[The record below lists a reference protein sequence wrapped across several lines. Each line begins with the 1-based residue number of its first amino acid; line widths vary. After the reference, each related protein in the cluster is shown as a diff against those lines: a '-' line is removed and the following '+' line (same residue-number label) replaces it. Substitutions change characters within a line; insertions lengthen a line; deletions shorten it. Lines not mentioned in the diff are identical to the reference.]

1 MSEKL
6 TVLSVE
12 RFACPEG
19 KAQAFLWDGMVK
31 GLMVKASAG
40 GSKRYVVESRL
51 HGKTIRLTIG
61 DVSQWQLGGQTD
73 NNDDRP
79 TARSE
84 ARRLLA
90 LIGRGEDPRELAK
103 AAKAKADEA
112 KAEKARADVTVG
124 EAWQAYIDAH
134 PKWGT
139 LHRADHI
146 RAAKAG
152 GQIPRARGRAGTL
165 AALMP
170 LKLSNLTHERVKAWL
185 EHETESRPTQ
195 AALAYR
201 LLRAFLNWCNERPAY
216 RGLANPEACTQRAV
230 RRLVAKPKSKTDCLQ
245 REQLAAW
252 FAAVKQI
259 PNPTIAAYL
268 QILLLTGARRNELA
282 TLRWE
287 NVDFR
292 WLTLT
297 IHDKVSGQRV
307 IPLTPYSASLL
318 IELKAL
324 NERPPAPTR
333 ILMGKVI
340 ANDVANWKPSPWVFA
355 SPKAASGYLQEP
367 RIQHTKAC
375 AMAGI
380 DGLTIHGLRR
390 SFGTLGDWTDC
401 PAGVTA
407 QIMGHKP
414 SAIAE
419 KHYRVRPVDMLR
431 EWHTKIERWFIAE
444 AGVPFDYST
453 TGKAQTLRVV

>member
-1 MSEKL
+1 MRKKL
-6 TVLSVE
+6 TVVAVE
-12 RFACPEG
+12 QFTCPEG
-19 KAQAFLWDGMVK
+19 KAAGFLWDGEVI
-31 GLMVKASAG
+31 GLGVKASAG
-40 GSKRYVVESRL
+40 GSKRYFVQARL
-51 HGKTIRLTIG
+51 HGGAVRIAIG
-61 DVSQWQLGGQTD
+61 DVGTLPLDGSAKVTH
-73 NNDDRP
+73 

-84 ARRLLA
+84 ARRLIA
-90 LIGRGEDPRELAK
+90 LMKQGIDPREQLKEAAAKSTEAK
-103 AAKAKADEA
+103 AAKV
-112 KAEKARADVTVG
+112 RATVIV
-124 EAWQAYIDAH
+124 ETAWQDYIKSH

-170 LKLSNLTHERVKAWL
+170 LKLSDLTNERVKDWL

-201 LLRAFLNWCNERPAY
+201 LLRAFVNWCSEKPAY
-216 RGLANPEACTQRAV
+216 RGLVSPEACTQRAI

-245 REQLAAW
+245 REQLEAW

-259 PNPTIAAYL
+259 ANPTIAAYL
-268 QILLLTGARRNELA
+268 QVLLLTGARRNELA
-282 TLRWE
+282 TLSWA

-307 IPLTPYSASLL
+307 IPLTPYAASLL

-401 PAGVTA
+401 PAGITA

-431 EWHTKIERWFIAE
+431 EWHTKIERWFITE
-444 AGVPFDYST
+444 AGVSFDYST
-453 TGKAQTLRVV
+453 TGKAHTLRVV

>member
-12 RFACPEG
+12 RFTCPEG
-19 KAQAFLWDGMVK
+19 KAQVFLWDDMVK
-31 GLMVKASAG
+31 GLAVKASAG
-40 GSKRYVVESRL
+40 GTKRYIAEARL
-51 HGKTIRLTIG
+51 HGKTVRINIG
-61 DVSQWQLGGQTD
+61 DVSAWQLGGQTD
-73 NNDDRP
+73 KAG
-79 TARSE
+79 TARTE
-84 ARRLLA
+84 ARRLIS
-90 LIGRGEDPRELAK
+90 LINNGTDPRELAK
-103 AAKAKADEA
+103 QASAKATAV

-124 EAWQAYIDAH
+124 EAWQAYIDNR
-134 PKWGT
+134 PKWSER
-139 LHRADHI
+139 HRADHYKM
-146 RAAKAG
+146 AKAG
-152 GQIPRARGRAGTL
+152 GQTPNVRGRAGAL

-170 LKLSNLTHERVKAWL
+170 LKLSALTDGRVKEWL
-185 EHETESRPTQ
+185 EHETETRPTQ

-201 LLRAFLNWCNERPAY
+201 LLRAFINWCDEKPAY
-216 RGLANPEACTQRAV
+216 RGLADPEACTKRAV

-252 FAAVKQI
+252 FAGVKMI

-268 QILLLTGARRNELA
+268 QVLLLTGARRNELA
-282 TLRWE
+282 SLRWE
-287 NVDFR
+287 NVDLR
-292 WLTLT
+292 WRTLT

-307 IPLTPYSASLL
+307 IPLTPYVASLL
-318 IELKAL
+318 LGLKAQS
-324 NERPPAPTR
+324 ERPPAPTR
-333 ILMGKVI
+333 ILNGKVVT
-340 ANDVANWKPSPWVFA
+340 NDVANWTPSPWVFA
-355 SPKAASGYLQEP
+355 SPQAASGYLQEP
-367 RIQHTKAC
+367 ARQHYRAC

-431 EWHTKIERWFIAE
+431 EWHTKIERWFITE
-444 AGVPFDYST
+444 AGVSFDYST
-453 TGKAQTLRVV
+453 TEKAHTLRVIN